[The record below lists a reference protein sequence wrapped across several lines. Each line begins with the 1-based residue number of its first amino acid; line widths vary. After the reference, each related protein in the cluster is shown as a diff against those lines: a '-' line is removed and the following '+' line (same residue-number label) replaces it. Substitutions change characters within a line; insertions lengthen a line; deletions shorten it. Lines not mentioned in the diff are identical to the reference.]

1 MENIPLLRIAVNLFD
16 IYEREKIGLDK
27 KSYTLSFTLRDDEK
41 TLADKDIDNV
51 MSRLMENFETKLGAV
66 IRKA

>member
-16 IYEREKIGLDK
+16 IYESEKIGLDK